1 MSSLKKQPVHTHV
14 NNKQN
19 SPVSTYVYTY
29 TFRSSTTWHTTLL
42 KWFTVRLSLMSACD
56 IISGRTFLGVWLCTK
71 EIRTSETRLVPRLSG
86 GQPRNKA
93 IVQIIHRW
101 SKTPWE
107 VQDSMGSPRL
117 HGKSKT
123 PWEVQDS
130 MGSPRLHGK
139 SKTPWEVQ
147 DSMGSP
153 RLHGKSK
160 TPWEVQ
166 ESMHVS
172 LYTGIQCTV
181 IQQQS

>member
-42 KWFTVRLSLMSACD
+42 KWFTVTLSLMSDLACACD

-139 SKTPWEVQ
+139 SK
-147 DSMGSP
+147 SP
-153 RLHGKSK
+153 C
-160 TPWEVQ
+160 
-166 ESMHVS
+166 M
-172 LYTGIQCTV
+172 
-181 IQQQS
+181 